1 MSGDDPATPLIELI
15 DVARRFVTGGGVEV
29 HALRGVS
36 LAIHPGE
43 FVAIQG
49 QSGSG
54 KSTLMNLI
62 GCLDRPTSGAYRL
75 AGRDIGEFDANGL
88 AWLRREVFGFVFQ
101 SYNLLPTASAE
112 ENVEVPAIYAGLPYG
127 QRRSRAL
134 DLLASLGMADRADHR
149 PNQLSGGQQQRVSIA
164 RALMNGGQIILAD
177 EPTGALDS
185 ASSKELLNLLEALS
199 GEGHTVIVITH
210 DPVVAGRADRQIE
223 ILDGRIVRDT
233 VTSKQ
238 PGVVRGHL
246 PDLSR
251 AADDARTAASLGDM
265 LEAFRMA
272 MRSLK
277 TNLFRTFLTL
287 LGVMIGVMSVITM
300 MSIGE
305 GAKRRIAGEINQL
318 GANRLTV
325 FPNLKEFPEAR
336 LPFDDVGAVEDLL
349 PNLASVLPELNGTAT
364 VRHRNVDYETNII
377 ATAETYPTI
386 RDWAVASGVFFTD
399 QDSERYNPVAVLGAT
414 ARDELLPYG
423 GDPLGK
429 YLLINKVPFLVIGT
443 MTRKGAGGF
452 GRYDQDDVIFVPLKT
467 GAHRLFGEANLRSLV
482 VTVTDSARIAESEH
496 ALRALLT
503 DRHGEE
509 DFRILNS
516 VEMLESMDEAMSVA
530 TLVLGA
536 IGAIALLVG
545 GIGIMNIMLVSV
557 TERTRE
563 IGIRMATGARKSDIL
578 VQFLSEAIVVSLLGG
593 VIGIG
598 VGMALGVLIGTL
610 VPDVQVAFTGL
621 PMIVAFSCAAGTGL
635 LFGFAPARNASRMDP
650 VVALATD

>member
-1 MSGDDPATPLIELI
+1 
-15 DVARRFVTGGGVEV
+15 
-29 HALRGVS
+29 
-36 LAIHPGE
+36 
-43 FVAIQG
+43 
-49 QSGSG
+49 
-54 KSTLMNLI
+54 
-62 GCLDRPTSGAYRL
+62 
-75 AGRDIGEFDANGL
+75 
-88 AWLRREVFGFVFQ
+88 
-101 SYNLLPTASAE
+101 
-112 ENVEVPAIYAGLPYG
+112 
-127 QRRSRAL
+127 
-134 DLLASLGMADRADHR
+134 
-149 PNQLSGGQQQRVSIA
+149 
-164 RALMNGGQIILAD
+164 
-177 EPTGALDS
+177 
-185 ASSKELLNLLEALS
+185 
-199 GEGHTVIVITH
+199 
-210 DPVVAGRADRQIE
+210 
-223 ILDGRIVRDT
+223 
-233 VTSKQ
+233 
-238 PGVVRGHL
+238 
-246 PDLSR
+246 
-251 AADDARTAASLGDM
+251 
-265 LEAFRMA
+265 
-272 MRSLK
+272 
-277 TNLFRTFLTL
+277 
-287 LGVMIGVMSVITM
+287 
-300 MSIGE
+300 
-305 GAKRRIAGEINQL
+305 
-318 GANRLTV
+318 
-325 FPNLKEFPEAR
+325 
-336 LPFDDVGAVEDLL
+336 
-349 PNLASVLPELNGTAT
+349 
-364 VRHRNVDYETNII
+364 
-377 ATAETYPTI
+377 
-386 RDWAVASGVFFTD
+386 VFFTD